1 MNNLFIEGPI
11 QRGKSTLIREV
22 LKKFYGPGL
31 DGRPELDGKPEPD
44 SETNAAGG
52 KGVGGFTVQRM
63 SFPTQGADK
72 RFGFRLMEASA
83 PIWAHTCVVATD
95 EALLKSD
102 GVFKVVGPSGGRTN
116 LEVFESKAVAL
127 MEQAARDA
135 EEGRIG
141 IILLDEIGGHELSCP
156 GFCKKLYELLDSD
169 IPCIGVIKHPD
180 SARRMD
186 PTIAKANEELHEK
199 ITGPH
204 GEHGEILYFDGPASS
219 GGPASSDGRPLLSGG
234 GVRAALEEFVAKFI

>member
-31 DGRPELDGKPEPD
+31 DGSTGIACGR
-44 SETNAAGG
+44 
-52 KGVGGFTVQRM
+52 GVGGFTVQRM
-63 SFPTQGADK
+63 RFPTQGADK

-116 LEVFESKAVAL
+116 LEVFERKAVAL

-180 SARRMD
+180 SARRMA

-219 GGPASSDGRPLLSGG
+219 DGRPILSGC
-234 GVRAALEEFVAKFI
+234 VRAALEEFVAKFI

>member
-31 DGRPELDGKPEPD
+31 DGRPEPD
-44 SETNAAGG
+44 AGTGIAGG

-63 SFPTQGADK
+63 TFPTQGADK

-204 GEHGEILYFDGPASS
+204 GEHGEILYFEGPT
-219 GGPASSDGRPLLSGG
+219 SSDGRPLLSGG

>member
-31 DGRPELDGKPEPD
+31 DGSTGIACGR
-44 SETNAAGG
+44 
-52 KGVGGFTVQRM
+52 GVGGFTVQRM
-63 SFPTQGADK
+63 RFPTQGADK

-95 EALLKSD
+95 EALLKSN

-116 LEVFESKAVAL
+116 LEVFERKAVAL

-135 EEGRIG
+135 EESRIG

-204 GEHGEILYFDGPASS
+204 GEHGEILYF
-219 GGPASSDGRPLLSGG
+219 GGPASSDGRPISSGG